1 MSPANFVIGF
11 IYFIFS
17 GLNGYENMW
26 LYVSSYFLLV
36 QILSFFAGRK
46 ILLGYESIGVDGT
59 KKNHYLR
66 IYGLFLY
73 SIMFIIS
80 FLKLAGLIL

>member
-1 MSPANFVIGF
+1 MYLIK
-11 IYFIFS
+11 
-17 GLNGYENMW
+17 
-26 LYVSSYFLLV
+26 SSYFLLV

-66 IYGLFLY
+66 IKPFAK
-73 SIMFIIS
+73 SAIIPTGPVTGID
-80 FLKLAGLIL
+80 LG